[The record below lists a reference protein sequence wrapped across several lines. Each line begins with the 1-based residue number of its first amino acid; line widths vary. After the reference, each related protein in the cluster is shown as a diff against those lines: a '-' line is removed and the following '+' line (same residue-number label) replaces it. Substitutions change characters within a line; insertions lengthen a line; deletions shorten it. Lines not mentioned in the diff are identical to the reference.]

1 LDDTLY
7 ETDDLLY
14 NDSKE
19 RGIDMTARS
28 QFDQELEQLKRTVI
42 QMGDTVIQNIRL
54 GLYSFLTLNSELAEE
69 VVKKDKEVNAFEQK
83 IEKDCLRIILKEQPV
98 AKDLR
103 LITAIL
109 KMITDLERIGDHA
122 ADISKMTI
130 FLERTKKQFQTEQIK
145 QMTDQCQIMIRE
157 ALDSFIQKDQIK
169 ALQVIESDDIVDQL
183 FEDTKQAVITALRKG
198 DVDAEYSIYFMMV
211 AKYLE
216 RIGDHA
222 VNLGEWVIFSLTGE
236 HKRNLIF

>member
-1 LDDTLY
+1 
-7 ETDDLLY
+7 
-14 NDSKE
+14 
-19 RGIDMTARS
+19 MTSRF
-28 QFDQELEQLKRTVI
+28 QFDNELQALKLELI
-42 QMGDTVIQNIRL
+42 QMGDAVIENIKL
-54 GLYSFLTLNSELAEE
+54 GLHSFLTMNVELAQTIIL
-69 VVKKDKEVNAFEQK
+69 KDKEINAYEQR

-130 FLERTKKQFQTEQIK
+130 FLERTKQKFQSEQVNKMTELCQVMIK
-145 QMTDQCQIMIRE
+145 E
-157 ALDSFIQKDQIK
+157 ALDSFIRNDQAK
-169 ALQVIESDDIVDQL
+169 ALEVIASDDAVDDL
-183 FEDTKQAVITALRKG
+183 FEETKTLVAKAIRTG
-198 DVDAEYSIYFMMV
+198 SVDAEYSIYYMMV

-222 VNLGEWVIFSLTGE
+222 VNLGEWVIFSLTGA
-236 HKRNLIF
+236 HKNNLIF

>member
-1 LDDTLY
+1 
-7 ETDDLLY
+7 
-14 NDSKE
+14 
-19 RGIDMTARS
+19 MTQRT
-28 QFDQELEQLKRTVI
+28 QFDLELEKLKKTVI
-42 QMGDTVIQNIRL
+42 EMGDKVIENIRL
-54 GLYSFLTLNSELAEE
+54 GLSSFLTMNIELAEQ
-69 VVKKDKEVNAFEQK
+69 VVLRDKEVNRYEQI

-103 LITAIL
+103 LITSIL

-130 FLERTKKQFQTEQIK
+130 YLEKTKKTFQSDQVKKMTEI
-145 QMTDQCQIMIRE
+145 CQVMIAD
-157 ALDSFIQKDQIK
+157 ALDSFIQKDRTK
-169 ALQVIESDDIVDQL
+169 AQQVIESDDLVDAL
-183 FEDTKQAVITALRKG
+183 FEETKKIVVDGLRKG
-198 DVDAEYSIYFMMV
+198 NVDAEYSIYYMMV

-236 HKRNLIF
+236 HKNNLIF